1 MDERGVYHS
10 IDIDSPTYT
19 IFIILSLQPHS
30 ALPALPQQSSARS
43 CRSSQAWPV
52 IPLHSPPAASHIPPA
67 AWGSCRHRFTS
78 HASPVAPATRQ
89 SASSLY
95 STSRLAPPVPSF
107 HRTSSATKHSGSTT
121 PCVDRRCGLTA
132 TDDRERTTST
142 HFSAAA
148 SPLRL
153 HRATDGPR
161 QLPGHRRTN
170 ARQPHRPLTHRRLS
184 LLRDTPRDITP
195 PASLPCDRRRPRQLH
210 LLQAPGCHILFL
222 SL

>member
-1 MDERGVYHS
+1 MFTTVSTSTHLPIQYSSSSHFDLTLPSLPYRSRVQHGPAARHRLGPS
-10 IDIDSPTYT
+10 S
-19 IFIILSLQPHS
+19 LSTLRP
-30 ALPALPQQSSARS
+30 
-43 CRSSQAWPV
+43 
-52 IPLHSPPAASHIPPA
+52 PPA
-67 AWGSCRHRFTS
+67 TS
-78 HASPVAPATRQ
+78 HQRPGAAVVTGSPVTPVAPATRQ